1 MSRVGPLVV
10 FGLTLIAGGM
20 YWMLWDGS
28 RDFLDNILIADEYY
42 TLMYW
47 VWRVIPAIILFVGI
61 MCLISAGIGIRRRK
75 EMVEY

>member
-10 FGLTLIAGGM
+10 FGLTLIVGGM

-28 RDFLDNILIADEYY
+28 RDFLDNILINDEYY
-42 TLMYW
+42 ILMYW

-61 MCLISAGIGIRRRK
+61 MCLISAGIGMRRRR